1 MAIWERPSPPHQCE
15 DSGRGLLPILLDLDV
30 PWATKIVVIQEL
42 RDPPGQYSTFTF
54 CPSTKMLILA
64 KPSSRP
70 GETPLCGSISNF
82 LLSSYCSIFNAL
94 DLAFDR
100 HCTSPTSCVE
110 TFPSS
115 QCPLLD
121 QLPFGIRC
129 SLSLHC
135 YAFTACRI
143 PQDLEEPRR
152 LNQYPE
158 AKGGHPFGILKTS

>member
-42 RDPPGQYSTFTF
+42 RDPPGQYS
-54 CPSTKMLILA
+54 KMLILA

-70 GETPLCGSISNF
+70 GETPLCGSISIF
-82 LLSSYCSIFNAL
+82 LLSSYCSILNAL

-110 TFPSS
+110 TFPNSLCS
-115 QCPLLD
+115 FLD
-121 QLPFGIRC
+121 
-129 SLSLHC
+129 HC
-135 YAFTACRI
+135 YASTACRI

>member
-1 MAIWERPSPPHQCE
+1 MGYQNCRH
-15 DSGRGLLPILLDLDV
+15 SGTEGPTRPILNFYFLSIHKDAHTSEAV
-30 PWATKIVVIQEL
+30 FPPR
-42 RDPPGQYSTFTF
+42 RDTAVRFNF
-54 CPSTKMLILA
+54 
-64 KPSSRP
+64 
-70 GETPLCGSISNF
+70 NF